1 MFHAFM
7 KGDIEGLSVYDPGC
21 GTGVLSVGA
30 SLLKADYVLGV
41 DIDRSAIEIAERNA
55 KKLHADVEFQVA
67 DINTFECTPFDTVVM
82 NPPFGAQNKYAD
94 RPFIDAALR
103 CGDVVYGIFNKG
115 SLKFLESYTKG
126 RAEIDETISCSF
138 PMKHTYAHHTRECVD
153 IEVEIVRMIKI

>member
-1 MFHAFM
+1 M

-67 DINTFECTPFDTVVM
+67 DINTFECTPLT
-82 NPPFGAQNKYAD
+82 P
-94 RPFIDAALR
+94 L
-103 CGDVVYGIFNKG
+103 
-115 SLKFLESYTKG
+115 S
-126 RAEIDETISCSF
+126 
-138 PMKHTYAHHTRECVD
+138 
-153 IEVEIVRMIKI
+153 